1 MLEEDEVL
9 RREVIFKILCD
20 SSLNYRQIESKYR
33 ISFADYFRTELA
45 FLATFKQRGVLEF
58 KKASFNL
65 TPVGQF
71 LGRHVAKVFDVFLQ
85 NSDKVYQ
92 ITGP

>member
-1 MLEEDEVL
+1 MQVKYSYLEEDEVL

-45 FLATFKQRGVLEF
+45 SLAILKQRGILEF
-58 KKASFNL
+58 KEASFNL

-71 LGRHVAKVFDVFLQ
+71 FAAM
-85 NSDKVYQ
+85 
-92 ITGP
+92 